1 MTADVEIKT
10 ATRDSVL
17 YVPIQAV
24 VVRSPED
31 LKPAVKGKRKSSPGD
46 AKAEEAGPTAT
57 PADSKPRK
65 TEEIRGVFV
74 IVGGKAE
81 FRRVKPGIASD
92 TDFEVAGEL
101 KPGEKVVIGPHKTLR
116 TLKPGQKVKIEEP
129 KKPKGKEQS

>member
-10 ATRDSVL
+10 ATKDSVL
-17 YVPIQAV
+17 FVPIQSV
-24 VVRSPED
+24 VVRTAED
-31 LKPAVKGKRKSSPGD
+31 LKPAVKGKRKPSPGD
-46 AKAEEAGPTAT
+46 AKADETA
-57 PADSKPRK
+57 PASAPGNSKAK
-65 TEEIRGVFV
+65 KSEEIRGVFV
-74 IVGGKAE
+74 IVDGKAE

-92 TDFEVAGEL
+92 TDFEVVGEL